1 MPARIIDGKS
11 LAASIRKGVALEVA
25 AHERQ
30 IGRVPSLHVLLVG
43 EDPAS
48 MIYVRHKERD
58 AVEVGM
64 RGYVHRMP
72 ASTTEQQLLGLIS
85 ELNADPAVNA
95 ILVQL
100 PLPESIRAPRVLEA
114 VDPQKDVDG
123 FHPKNVGALW
133 SGLPALA
140 PCTPLGCLRLLREAE
155 VETQG
160 ARALVVGRSNIVGKP
175 MAALLLAEHA
185 TVTIAH
191 SRTVDLAARCREADI
206 LVAAIGRPKMISGE
220 WLKAGAA
227 VIDVGMNRDQ
237 EGRLC
242 GDVDFASASEV
253 AACITPVPGGVGPM
267 TRAMLLENTLSAAR
281 MQLAAIRAAS
291 V

>member
-11 LAASIRKGVALEVA
+11 LAASIRQRVAIEVA
-25 AHERQ
+25 AYQHEV
-30 IGRVPSLHVLLVG
+30 GRVPALHVLLVG
-43 EDPAS
+43 EDPGS

-58 AVEVGM
+58 ANEVGM
-64 RGYVHRMP
+64 QGRVLRLP
-72 ASTTEQQLLGLIS
+72 ESTTEQQLLGLIS
-85 ELNADPAVNA
+85 ELNADRAVNA

-100 PLPESIRAPRVLEA
+100 PLPESIRASRVLEA

-133 SGLPALA
+133 SGLPALT
-140 PCTPLGCLRLLREAE
+140 PCTPLGCMRLLQEAK
-155 VETQG
+155 VKTKG

-185 TVTIAH
+185 TVTMAH
-191 SRTVDLAARCREADI
+191 SRTVDLAERCREADI
-206 LVAAIGRPKMISGE
+206 LVAAIGRPKMISGD

-237 EGRLC
+237 DGRLC
-242 GDVDFASASEV
+242 GDVDFSSAAEI

-281 MQLAAIRAAS
+281 MQAGATRAPSA
-291 V
+291 